1 MMSEKPPHL
10 PTPGHSRSRRLWAC
24 VAFTLLAYHV
34 YKHVSIDVLL
44 RPSSSVSGITWW
56 PCPDV
61 TTTECAYLTVPRD
74 YTNPKANDTVSIFM
88 RKVPATVS
96 RKEYLGS
103 ILVNPGG
110 PGGSGSGLAAW
121 LGPSFSTLVE
131 GRYDII
137 GFDPRGVN
145 MTTPKLGCFDNEA
158 QAFHATYKQTL
169 LGVPYDSR
177 GSSTLPPET
186 RARMEH
192 AYLTKLNASFAATSL
207 ACLENGNQAILESVG
222 ATYVVQDMER
232 IVDALGEDGLN
243 FWGFSYGTILGSTFA
258 AMRPHLVKR
267 MVLDG
272 VCSVESFYND
282 IYQWC
287 SDELADNHKTLQGFF
302 DSCAEAGPERCAFAR
317 SPAGRVSTEGAELRS
332 RFETLSS
339 KLRDEPIPVPRSLTG
354 PGILTASDLE
364 QVIFKALYSPNT
376 WPGVAKAIAQ
386 AEAGNPQLLHDYEYG
401 RFEVLK
407 PSKED
412 ENVFNRHME
421 HHLTDVIKMAIGCSD
436 PQRPVHRSLDEYAEY
451 IHKIGK
457 LAPFSEMWASRWTG
471 TCANWKIR
479 AGQRYDGPWTV
490 EEGLKK
496 TRFPILYASLDA
508 DPVTPLSAAQ
518 KMVKSFGNE
527 SAALL
532 VQEGFGH
539 CTTSHPSLCTARAI
553 RDYFLRGKVPEPGV
567 VCKPEPGY
575 IFPRNETKH
584 LLGLS
589 VEDQKLWE
597 ALKGLGS
604 MSTQFNNHF

>member
-1 MMSEKPPHL
+1 MSEKPPHL
-10 PTPGHSRSRRLWAC
+10 PSPGHSRSRRLWAC
-24 VAFTLLAYHV
+24 VALTLLAYHV
-34 YKHVSIDVLL
+34 YKHVSIDVRPL
-44 RPSSSVSGITWW
+44 PSSTVSGITWW

-74 YTNPKANDTVSIFM
+74 YTNPEANDTVSIFM

-222 ATYVVQDMER
+222 ATYVAQDMER

-287 SDELADNHKTLQGFF
+287 SDELVDNHKALQGFF

-317 SPAGRVSTEGAELRS
+317 SPAGRVSTGGAELRS

-354 PGILTASDLE
+354 PGILTASGLE
-364 QVIFKALYSPNT
+364 RVIFEGLYSPDT
-376 WPGVAKAIAQ
+376 WPGVAKAIAE
-386 AEAGNPQLLHDYEYG
+386 AEAGNPQALYNREYG
-401 RFEVLK
+401 RYEVLK
-407 PSKED
+407 PSKGE
-412 ENVFNRHME
+412 ENVFNRYME
-421 HHLTDVIKMAIGCSD
+421 HQFSEVITTAIGCSD
-436 PQRPVHRSLDEYAEY
+436 SQKSDHKSLDEYAEY
-451 IHKIGK
+451 IHKAGK

-471 TCANWKIR
+471 FCSNWKIR
-479 AGQRYDGPWTV
+479 PGQRYDGPWTV
-490 EEGLKK
+490 EDGLKK
-496 TRFPILYASLDA
+496 TRFPILYTSLDA

-518 KMVKSFGNE
+518 KMAGSFGNE
-527 SAALL
+527 SAVLL

-539 CTTSHPSLCTARAI
+539 CTSSHPSLCTAKAV
-553 RDYFLRGKVPEPGV
+553 RDYFLKGKVPEPGA
-567 VCKPEPGY
+567 VCKPE
-575 IFPRNETKH
+575 
-584 LLGLS
+584 
-589 VEDQKLWE
+589 
-597 ALKGLGS
+597 
-604 MSTQFNNHF
+604 